1 MSDVVIPGV
10 DGDVTGV
17 MLVPVAPAP
26 APPAPAPA
34 RANAATPAGTP
45 APAPSLAPA
54 VIVLPEIDGFCEGTV
69 AAAQRLADAGYV
81 ALALDLYAP
90 YGSTPMLRGSGD
102 TMAWLAR
109 LNDRRQLSDLV
120 MAISW
125 LQEVPGVDPARI
137 AVLGFS
143 VGGRYAMMLTTEP
156 HPLRAVVA
164 FYSRPWPGGAI
175 AEIALAPGEHV
186 ARFGVPVCAVFGA
199 DDELIPPEM
208 VETFGGL
215 LLADAAQG
223 HELHVVPGR
232 HFFANVSRPRRYL
245 PESTEAAWAVVLQFL
260 RAHLGTAQL
269 AGVTPSAR

>member
-10 DGDVTGV
+10 DGDLTGV
-17 MLVPVAPAP
+17 MLAPVAPAP
-26 APPAPAPA
+26 SNAPATTNA
-34 RANAATPAGTP
+34 SGTTNAAPGPTLT
-45 APAPSLAPA
+45 PA

-81 ALALDLYAP
+81 ALALNLYAP
-90 YGSTPMLRGSGD
+90 YGSTPVLRGSED

-120 MAISW
+120 MAIAW
-125 LQEVPGVDPARI
+125 LEAVPGVDPSRI
-137 AVLGFS
+137 AILGFS

-156 HPLRAVVA
+156 HGLRAVVA

-175 AEIALAPGEHV
+175 AGTALAPGEHV

-199 DDELIPPEM
+199 DDDMIPPEM
-208 VETFGGL
+208 VETFRGL
-215 LLADAAQG
+215 LLAREAQG

-245 PESTEAAWAVVLQFL
+245 PESAEAAWAVVLQFL
-260 RAHLGTAQL
+260 ETHLGKAQS
-269 AGVTPSAR
+269 AEVTPSAR